1 MRNLVLLLPLAA
13 AFAGASAS
21 VPSNASREV
30 RVDTEKDEKRNTI
43 IKLVNFGKRP
53 ILAEV
58 EHRKKCSSVST
69 NQPPRVRTY
78 LVNPGKAIQ
87 LRKVWSESNC
97 EHDFRILTAAY
108 HEKP

>member
-1 MRNLVLLLPLAA
+1 MRSLVCVLALTVGVVGVSA
-13 AFAGASAS
+13 AL
-21 VPSNASREV
+21 PSNPSREV

-43 IKLVNFGKRP
+43 IKLVNVGEKP

-78 LVNPGKAIQ
+78 LVRPGKAIR
-87 LRKVWSESNC
+87 LRKVWSESTC
-97 EHDFRILTAAY
+97 EHDFRILAAVY
-108 HEKP
+108 HEES